1 MLTWGVEIIAVIS
14 LSIGN
19 EVTPNEFEREFAM
32 CKVNLF
38 PKHKMHLLSLLL
50 ALAVIFSSLG
60 WSSAQARESTQTN
73 AVAPGAAA
81 ALTPRF
87 TARIIGSQLYVN
99 GSNFP
104 RRHTYFV
111 RAREAPYDP
120 WIRLGVTR
128 SNNNGK
134 IDARFRLPRELRSA
148 WYLRVCLKDVYTN
161 AVYCVNARRY

>member
-1 MLTWGVEIIAVIS
+1 M
-14 LSIGN
+14 
-19 EVTPNEFEREFAM
+19 R
-32 CKVNLF
+32 KKYLF
-38 PKHKMHLLSLLL
+38 PPHGVRLVTLLL
-50 ALAVIFSSLG
+50 ALTVLFSGLS
-60 WSSAQARESTQTN
+60 WSQARAFTQTQ
-73 AVAPGAAA
+73 VADLNTAP
-81 ALTPRF
+81 ALAPRF

-111 RAREAPYDP
+111 RAREAPYEP

>member
-1 MLTWGVEIIAVIS
+1 MRKKYSIS
-14 LSIGN
+14 PRVMRI
-19 EVTPNEFEREFAM
+19 
-32 CKVNLF
+32 
-38 PKHKMHLLSLLL
+38 LSLLL
-50 ALAVIFSSLG
+50 ALVVLVGSLG
-60 WSSAQARESTQTN
+60 WSPAQARASMQTPASASDA
-73 AVAPGAAA
+73 AVA
-81 ALTPRF
+81 LIPRF

-120 WIRLGVTR
+120 WIRLGTTR
-128 SNNNGK
+128 SNSNGK
-134 IDARFRLPRELRSA
+134 IDARFRLPRELRNA